1 MIEAIIGGILAV
13 IAVIFGVL
21 FRNRGEKIKDLEN
34 ELNTSHKQEEIYKVN
49 MEYSKPIEKHDNS
62 DKKTEELIDEWN
74 KNR

>member
-1 MIEAIIGGILAV
+1 MIETIIGAV
-13 IAVIFGVL
+13 IAVVAVIFSVI
-21 FRNRGEKIKDLEN
+21 FRQRGEKIKDLEN
-34 ELNTSHKQEEIYKVN
+34 ELETSHKQEEIYKAN

>member
-34 ELNTSHKQEEIYKVN
+34 ELETSHKQEEIYKSN
-49 MEYSKPIEKHDNS
+49 MEYSKPIEKPDNS
-62 DKKTEELIDEWN
+62 DKTTEEMIDEWN